1 MKQQINGFIRL
12 LRYKEYLFF
21 VTVTT
26 LLGATA
32 SYGFFG
38 LKLAA
43 VLLAN
48 ILAVAFSFMINDVE
62 DAPDDAL
69 NPEKVKRN
77 PVSAKDIT
85 RQQAMRASWAV
96 AALAIMMYSLCGWLP
111 FLMGMACLTLGFL
124 YSWRGVRFK
133 NMPIVDMLS
142 HCMMLA
148 GLQYL
153 SAYFAFTPTTFDRW
167 FFPFLF
173 VTCISLYGELFN
185 EIRDLDGDLEA
196 GLQHTAAVLGARP
209 TYWLMMTVLVAGIIS
224 AVYTFF
230 VGKLIAPW
238 VLIVM
243 GSLAVL
249 FLMVPILQARK
260 HRNFVKLQESFQKPF
275 EIAAALAL
283 LTQFVL
289 PWANTVI
296 H

>member
-1 MKQQINGFIRL
+1 LKQQINGLIRL

-38 LKLAA
+38 LKLVA

-69 NPEKVKRN
+69 NPDKVNRN

-85 RQQAMRASWAV
+85 RKQAMRASWVV
-96 AALAIMMYSLCGWLP
+96 AALAIVMYSLCGLLP
-111 FLMGMACLTLGFL
+111 FIMGMICLALGFL

-153 SAYFAFTPTTFDRW
+153 SAYFAFSPASFDRW

-196 GLQHTAAVLGARP
+196 GLRHTAAVLGARP
-209 TYWLMMTVLVAGIIS
+209 TYGLMMTVLITGVFS
-224 AVYTFF
+224 AIYTFF
-230 VGKLIAPW
+230 IGRLIAPW

-243 GSLAVL
+243 GGLAVS
-249 FLMVPILQARK
+249 FLVVPIVQARK

-275 EIAAALAL
+275 EIAAAFAL

-289 PWANTVI
+289 PWARYVI